1 VSVAGIE
8 IVLDCHD
15 PESLAPFWAAALGY
29 RIQGYREP
37 YLALVP
43 ESGDAPRL
51 VLQRVPEPRPGKN
64 RMHIDIKTPSMEAEA
79 ERLEKLGASRL
90 VNAPESGGDWI
101 VMCDPEGNEFCVC
114 QE

>member
-1 VSVAGIE
+1 VAGIE
-8 IVLDCHD
+8 IVLDCSD
-15 PESLAPFWAAALGY
+15 PEALAPFWAAALGY

-43 ESGDAPRL
+43 ETGDAPRFI
-51 VLQRVPEPRPGKN
+51 LQRVSEPRPGKN
-64 RMHIDIKTPSMEAEA
+64 RMHIDIKTPSMEVEA